1 MRYAALLA
9 VTLVLGA
16 AVSGQPSLPVLDPM
30 PEQITWA
37 NTSADPYL
45 DAHRFQAILVEPN
58 TWAAQL
64 SIQKINDRLK
74 QLGLAALPLRKM
86 PEERLNEDY
95 IWVSVEPTMR
105 MPKLLHPLPVPA
117 KGGYRLAVGDSMV
130 YLLGQDLEGI
140 QRGVTVLSQLLT
152 QDGRVPKVLIS
163 DSPPGSAPRPHA
175 ELPEARLE
183 TGVNAQGFPLLRL
196 QLEQYKH
203 AIGSIEIRVPEAI
216 EAWPKGQEASV
227 LVYQDL
233 RSPEWPAVL
242 AAQPVSLPAR
252 WETSPA
258 GSVFTLP
265 LDNGCRL
272 TAKAVWQAPRLSIEY
287 TFLNGMPQ
295 PLSRIQAVTCVQL
308 QGVSG
313 LRDLKAQRTA
323 VPLEGS
329 GQYLYKLI
337 PGFAPFPAEKADF
350 QRLMAFTQASARLYS
365 DNPHT
370 APHPGYPQDPGKVIH
385 YWQTEALIDHPAI
398 MEVASDQ
405 LWGVRVSSPQARCVW
420 SNPGVTC
427 LHADPVSGETAP
439 GQETRLALEVE
450 LFQTTLAQMVR

>member
-1 MRYAALLA
+1 MRYAAILA
-9 VTLVLGA
+9 ATLVLEA
-16 AVSGQPSLPVLDPM
+16 AASGSPSLPVLDPM
-30 PEQITWA
+30 PEQIAWA

-58 TWAAQL
+58 AWAAQP
-64 SIQKINDRLK
+64 SIETINDRLE

-86 PEERLNEDY
+86 PEERLNENY
-95 IWVSVEPTMR
+95 IWVAVEPTMR
-105 MPKLLHPLPVPA
+105 LPKLLHPLPVPA
-117 KGGYRLAVGDSMV
+117 KGGYRLAVGDSMI
-130 YLLGQDLEGI
+130 YLLGQDLEGT
-140 QRGVTVLSQLLT
+140 QRGLAILSQLFT
-152 QDGRVPKVLIS
+152 GDGRVPKVLIS
-163 DSPPGSAPRPHA
+163 DSPPGSTPRPRP
-175 ELPEARLE
+175 ELPGARLE

-196 QLEQYKH
+196 QLEQYKR

-227 LVYQDL
+227 LLYRDL

-242 AAQPVSLPAR
+242 AAQPVSLPVH

-258 GSVFTLP
+258 GPVFTLP

-272 TAKAVWQAPRLSIEY
+272 TARAIWQAPRLSIDY
-287 TFLNGMPQ
+287 TFLNGTPQ
-295 PLSRIQAVTCVQL
+295 PMSRIQAVTCVQL

-313 LRDLKAQRTA
+313 LRDPTAQRTA
-323 VPLEGS
+323 VPAGGN

-350 QRLMAFTQASARLYS
+350 QRLMAFTRETARLYS

-370 APHPGYPQDPGKVIH
+370 VPHPGYPQDPEKVIH
-385 YWQTEALIDHPAI
+385 FWQTEAAIDHPAI

-405 LWGVRVSSPQARCVW
+405 LWGVRVSSPQATCVW

-427 LHADPVSGETAP
+427 LHADPFSGETAP
-439 GQETRLALEVE
+439 GQETRLAVEVE
-450 LFQTTLAQMVR
+450 FFQTALAQMVR